1 MKKESSGSQ
10 DPGGF
15 CVIENYSLPHKVFRR
30 DRAGIG
36 AFTHYS
42 DIKLIC

>member
-15 CVIENYSLPHKVFRR
+15 CVIENYSLPYKAFRR
-30 DRAGIG
+30 DRAGLALSHIT
-36 AFTHYS
+36 A
-42 DIKLIC
+42 IAN